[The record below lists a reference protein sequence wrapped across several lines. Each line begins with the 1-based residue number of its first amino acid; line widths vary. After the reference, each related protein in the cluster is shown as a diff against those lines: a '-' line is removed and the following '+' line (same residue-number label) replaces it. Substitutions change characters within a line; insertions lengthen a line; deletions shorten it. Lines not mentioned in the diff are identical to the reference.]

1 MLWDSEAAH
10 CRSCTVHCP
19 QAVGQC
25 IAGVPLPTEE
35 DGPLLA
41 LQETPN
47 TPWAGLPVP
56 PGPVRPVL

>member
-1 MLWDSEAAH
+1 MTDVRGPRPS
-10 CRSCTVHCP
+10 R
-19 QAVGQC
+19 
-25 IAGVPLPTEE
+25 
-35 DGPLLA
+35 DGPPLA